1 MEVVDRYKQKV
12 VFKGDD
18 GDEFIVEYDNRGEPY
33 RDGAVFRLYDESYSD
48 ERSVFLEES
57 ELRELKKV
65 IDKLV

>member
-1 MEVVDRYKQKV
+1 MKVIDKYKQRIT
-12 VFKGDD
+12 FKGED
-18 GDEFIVEYDNRGEPY
+18 GDELNVEYDNRGEPY
-33 RDGAVFRLYDESYSD
+33 RDGAVFRLYDENYSD